1 MSLRVALVS
10 VLFFLSVPFLGADA
24 PASRYIVFGETVA
37 CSSPVILRQ
46 GRLYVPL
53 NESCQWL
60 RVEANLQGETVTLRG
75 RGGEARPPV
84 AMSNGTRYVPAG
96 ALAEAASAD
105 IVWDAAQRTLVIS
118 GRLQDV
124 FMEGSVLRLSLAS
137 PGKPPRWRIGRL
149 HNPERLFID
158 LPGLRCVRLGSK
170 EFAGSPVAR
179 IRTGQFK
186 PEIARVVIEL
196 RQKASA
202 RWQPT
207 EDPSLM
213 EFLLEPETGRK
224 RMEKPPR
231 YSTEKPP
238 AASNITKAPPKK
250 SSIPAQVTNIRI
262 ESADESKARIWVET
276 SGSARSKPFFLRNPV
291 RLAVDVQNA
300 TLGALG
306 SIDVPENP
314 IVKGIR
320 AAQFKT
326 DVARI
331 VLDLSRMVTFS
342 VVSSSNPSGFWME
355 LGMPEGSPGSLPGK
369 TVVVDPGHGGKDT
382 GTRGLSLRLLE
393 KDINLDIALRL
404 ESLLRAAGVNVL
416 LTRREDVFISLS
428 DRVAF
433 VTGGSR
439 GIGAATASALARAGA
454 SVVVNYRQSKDAAE
468 RLCEQLRADGAH
480 AFAAGADVRDELAV
494 ASAMDWTSDRFG
506 RPVDILINN
515 AIAPAAAQAF
525 LGTDWTAIQSVFDVQ
540 VRGAFQ
546 CARAVLPKMIE
557 RKSGYIINVGSL
569 MAAGSP
575 AQQAALG
582 IAKAAMKALT
592 RSLAAEFGPQGVRVN
607 MVSPGLTETES
618 TAEVPER
625 LRKLQAMQTPL
636 RRLCRPEDV
645 AQTILFLCSGG
656 GDFITGADVPVGGG
670 WGL

>member
-1 MSLRVALVS
+1 MDTPSATAELIADFSSISVGDHVSITRTIAEADVTAFARLSGDYNPLHMDSEFAQTTHFQKRVVHGMVVASLVS
-10 VLFFLSVPFLGADA
+10 TLIGMHLPGPGALWA
-24 PASRYIVFGETVA
+24 QQSFNWVQPVFIGDT
-37 CSSPVILRQ
+37 L
-46 GRLYVPL
+46 
-53 NESCQWL
+53 
-60 RVEANLQGETVTLRG
+60 TVTLRVTHKSEG
-75 RGGEARPPV
+75 TRTVAVTVEALNQHGKIV
-84 AMSNGTRYVPAG
+84 MNGTG
-96 ALAEAASAD
+96 
-105 IVWDAAQRTLVIS
+105 T
-118 GRLQDV
+118 
-124 FMEGSVLRLSLAS
+124 VL
-137 PGKPPRWRIGRL
+137 
-149 HNPERLFID
+149 
-158 LPGLRCVRLGSK
+158 
-170 EFAGSPVAR
+170 
-179 IRTGQFK
+179 
-186 PEIARVVIEL
+186 
-196 RQKASA
+196 
-202 RWQPT
+202 
-207 EDPSLM
+207 
-213 EFLLEPETGRK
+213 LLEQREKET
-224 RMEKPPR
+224 PR
-231 YSTEKPP
+231 T
-238 AASNITKAPPKK
+238 
-250 SSIPAQVTNIRI
+250 
-262 ESADESKARIWVET
+262 
-276 SGSARSKPFFLRNPV
+276 
-291 RLAVDVQNA
+291 
-300 TLGALG
+300 
-306 SIDVPENP
+306 
-314 IVKGIR
+314 
-320 AAQFKT
+320 
-326 DVARI
+326 
-331 VLDLSRMVTFS
+331 
-342 VVSSSNPSGFWME
+342 
-355 LGMPEGSPGSLPGK
+355 
-369 TVVVDPGHGGKDT
+369 
-382 GTRGLSLRLLE
+382 
-393 KDINLDIALRL
+393 
-404 ESLLRAAGVNVL
+404 
-416 LTRREDVFISLS
+416 SLS